1 MMGNSVGLP
10 LVPMPRTRPRPPH
23 SWRSGLHAGL
33 FLLLLLAWALSCR
46 QCLVT
51 CKPMRY
57 ARLAADTGAGGTP
70 FRADH
75 FGPEVQPRDL
85 QLKPIRLTFEDGRHA
100 RVDWLSFD
108 LVTST
113 EVVYSASEEL
123 ARDSRNPAKS
133 TSMKRF
139 SEGLS
144 DRVWLAFR
152 SPICRDAAVPGKTP
166 CREFGDPAP
175 LVVELSCSR

>member
-1 MMGNSVGLP
+1 MIEMSKRP
-10 LVPMPRTRPRPPH
+10 LH
-23 SWRSGLHAGL
+23 SWRPGLHAGL
-33 FLLLLLAWALSCR
+33 FLLPLLVWALSCR
-46 QCLVT
+46 QCLMT

-57 ARLAADTGAGGTP
+57 ARLTADSSAGSTAL
-70 FRADH
+70 RADR

-85 QLKPIRLTFEDGRHA
+85 QLKPIRLTFEDDRHA

-113 EVVYSASEEL
+113 EVAYSAGEEL
-123 ARDSRNPAKS
+123 ARDSKNPAES

-152 SPICRDAAVPGKTP
+152 SPICRDAEVPGKTP
-166 CREFGDPAP
+166 CLEFGDPAL
-175 LVVELSCSR
+175 LVVEMACSR